1 VFDPERR
8 TSHRCHAARR
18 DGNRPRPSN
27 AEASL
32 MSDPNGLERLWQIV
46 AALRDPDSGCPW
58 DIRQTFETIAPYTIE
73 EAYEVADAISRANL
87 TDLKDELGDLLFQ
100 VAFHARMAEEQ
111 GAFRL
116 ADVVDA
122 ICEKMLRRHPHVF
135 GKGSERKRLDL
146 DAVNGLWAATK
157 AREKQGAADTASRSA
172 GGVLDSV
179 STELPAFATATKLQ
193 RRAAEVGFDWPDA
206 TSVLD
211 KIEEEAVEIREA
223 LKSGAPDS
231 VSAEIGD
238 LLFAVVNLARHAR
251 VDAEMAL
258 RKANLKFIARFQAVE
273 AALAAAG
280 KTPATSNLDEMEAL
294 WRAAKQKERQ

>member
-1 VFDPERR
+1 
-8 TSHRCHAARR
+8 
-18 DGNRPRPSN
+18 
-27 AEASL
+27 
-32 MSDPNGLERLWQIV
+32 
-46 AALRDPDSGCPW
+46 
-58 DIRQTFETIAPYTIE
+58 
-73 EAYEVADAISRANL
+73 
-87 TDLKDELGDLLFQ
+87 
-100 VAFHARMAEEQ
+100 
-111 GAFRL
+111 
-116 ADVVDA
+116 
-122 ICEKMLRRHPHVF
+122 MLRRHPHVF

-179 STELPAFATATKLQ
+179 STALPAFATATKLQ